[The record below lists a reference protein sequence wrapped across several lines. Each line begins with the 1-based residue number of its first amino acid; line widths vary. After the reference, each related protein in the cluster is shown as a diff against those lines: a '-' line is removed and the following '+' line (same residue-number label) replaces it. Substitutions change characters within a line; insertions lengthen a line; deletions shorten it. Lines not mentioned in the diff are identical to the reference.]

1 MPYKINDST
10 YGNTENDNLDYKVN
24 GDIVINAVTE
34 NGEKD
39 NSRHNT
45 HNGSDEITGELTS

>member
-1 MPYKINDST
+1 MPYKIYDST

-24 GDIVINAVTE
+24 GNIVINTVTE

-39 NSRHNT
+39 NSGHNT
-45 HNGSDEITGELTS
+45 HNGSDKITGEFTS